1 MDLLFIKMNIS
12 KIVYKRKAL
21 QHPKRQHGFPMAWKF
36 IDQVSVIFREQACSF
51 SCFCK
56 IVLN

>member
-1 MDLLFIKMNIS
+1 MDLQFLKLNIS

-36 IDQVSVIFREQACSF
+36 IDQVSVIFREQGGVF
-51 SCFCK
+51 LLMF
-56 IVLN
+56 L